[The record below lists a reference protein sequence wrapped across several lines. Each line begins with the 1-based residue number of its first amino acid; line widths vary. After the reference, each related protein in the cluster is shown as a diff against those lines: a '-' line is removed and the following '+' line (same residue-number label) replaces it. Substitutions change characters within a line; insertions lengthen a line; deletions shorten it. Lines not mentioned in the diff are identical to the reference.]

1 MESGEALQ
9 KAGARRFPKA
19 CRRRHRRNP
28 EISGGIARFSS
39 GRAGFCGVKHLSFTV
54 EEMNPVR
61 NNIRIRRGKVGKKA
75 LKRNNRRNKY
85 TEFCKKNLR
94 STAKEL
100 QSFCKMHRAKHFWFL
115 EISSLFN

>member
-1 MESGEALQ
+1 LRKKREKAVESGEALQ

-19 CRRRHRRNP
+19 CRRSHRRNP

-100 QSFCKMHRAKHFWFL
+100 QSFCKMHRAKHF
-115 EISSLFN
+115 